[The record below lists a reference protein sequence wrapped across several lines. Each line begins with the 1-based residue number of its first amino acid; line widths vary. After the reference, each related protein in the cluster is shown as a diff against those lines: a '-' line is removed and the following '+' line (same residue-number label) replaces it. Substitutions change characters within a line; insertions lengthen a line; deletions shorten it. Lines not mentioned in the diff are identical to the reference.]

1 MIFGFKDRKIFFE
14 IFLMKMRAHEFSAM
28 PKTWIRPMDSWTMD
42 RSKNGSWIGK
52 NPENKHCKNEV

>member
-1 MIFGFKDRKIFFE
+1 MTLLFN
-14 IFLMKMRAHEFSAM
+14 MHSMAM

-52 NPENKHCKNEV
+52 NPENKVNTL

>member
-1 MIFGFKDRKIFFE
+1 MQEIKNKYFVYLKASLKFE
-14 IFLMKMRAHEFSAM
+14 AM

-52 NPENKHCKNEV
+52 NPENKGT

>member
-1 MIFGFKDRKIFFE
+1 M
-14 IFLMKMRAHEFSAM
+14 AM

-52 NPENKHCKNEV
+52 NPENNKKKIFFWKKAWIFSKNGFL